1 MRFGGPVWPETP
13 APEAWIAALRAKKY
27 RAAFCP
33 VEAGAADSEIE
44 AYAAAAREANIVI
57 AEVGAWSN
65 PLSPDAAQAEAA
77 IAHCQRQLALAER
90 IGARCCVNIAGSCG
104 ARWDGPH
111 PENLSEETFD
121 RIVGTVR
128 RIIDAVRP
136 TRTFYTLETMPWV
149 YPDSAENYLELVR
162 AIDRPRFA
170 VHLDPVNMVS
180 SPRRYYDTA
189 SLLRSC
195 FEQLGP
201 FIKSCHA
208 KDIRLRDDLTVHL
221 EEVRPGLGVLDYPV
235 YLGMLSRL
243 DADTPLMLE
252 HLPSEE
258 EYDRAAAFIRGV
270 DFKR

>member
-1 MRFGGPVWPETP
+1 
-13 APEAWIAALRAKKY
+13 
-27 RAAFCP
+27 
-33 VEAGAADSEIE
+33 
-44 AYAAAAREANIVI
+44 
-57 AEVGAWSN
+57 
-65 PLSPDAAQAEAA
+65 
-77 IAHCQRQLALAER
+77 
-90 IGARCCVNIAGSCG
+90 
-104 ARWDGPH
+104 
-111 PENLSEETFD
+111 
-121 RIVGTVR
+121 
-128 RIIDAVRP
+128 
-136 TRTFYTLETMPWV
+136 
-149 YPDSAENYLELVR
+149 LELVR